1 MPCHFILHIL
11 ECLHI
16 DNWLVRIF
24 DKVLWQLA
32 TILFPLLFNRVGD
45 VFLLQEQV
53 ACVSHVVQNCF
64 QIGIPHYAAVDAPN
78 ALGFKFPFR
87 GTSTS
92 NITHVGVYGGDGYVY
107 EAKNHA
113 SGVCKTA
120 YKQSDWNYWAQCSY
134 ITDDTATTTTA
145 TTTLAVQ
152 TTAADEKTIW
162 DYLYGKI
169 GNAYGVAGL
178 MGNLYAESALI
189 ANNLQNTYNTKLGMT
204 DKEYTDAV
212 DSGSYTAFS
221 SDSAGYGL
229 AQWTYSTR
237 KKALLEYAVAQK
249 ASAGNLSMQ
258 LAFLYKE
265 MSESYGAV
273 LDTLKNAISVLQASN
288 IVLTKYEIPADTGTS
303 VQTKR
308 AGYGQTYYDKYAGIS
323 SSASSGS
330 TSTSTVTEKRAT
342 DPAKSFSES
351 LAGTYKVSPSSGVN
365 VRNGAGTGKSILVA
379 LPKDTKVQNYGYY
392 TSASG
397 VKWLYI
403 QVTYNNIKYTGFC
416 CGTYLKKQ

>member
-1 MPCHFILHIL
+1 MKDKISTFPKTAGL
-11 ECLHI
+11 
-16 DNWLVRIF
+16 LV
-24 DKVLWQLA
+24 
-32 TILFPLLFNRVGD
+32 
-45 VFLLQEQV
+45 
-53 ACVSHVVQNCF
+53 
-64 QIGIPHYAAVDAPN
+64 
-78 ALGFKFPFR
+78 FR

-134 ITDDTATTTTA
+134 IADDTAADA
-145 TTTLAVQ
+145 TSLAVQ
-152 TTAADEKTIW
+152 TTAADEKAIW

-189 ANNLQNTYNTKLGMT
+189 ANNLQNAYNTKLGMT

-212 DSGSYTAFS
+212 DNGTYTAFS

-249 ASAGNLSMQ
+249 ASVGNLSMQ

-273 LDTLKNAISVLQASN
+273 LDTLKNVTSVLQASN

-330 TSTSTVTEKRAT
+330 TSTSTVTEQTAT
-342 DPAKSFSES
+342 DPAKSFNKS
-351 LAGTYKVSPSSGVN
+351 LVGTYKTTAN
-365 VRNGAGTGKSILVA
+365 LYMRNGTGQGKSAMVV
-379 LPKDTKVQNYGYY
+379 LPKGTSVKNYGYY

-397 VKWLYI
+397 VKWLYVQI
-403 QVTYNNIKYTGFC
+403 TYNNVKYTGFC

>member
-1 MPCHFILHIL
+1 M
-11 ECLHI
+11 
-16 DNWLVRIF
+16 
-24 DKVLWQLA
+24 
-32 TILFPLLFNRVGD
+32 
-45 VFLLQEQV
+45 
-53 ACVSHVVQNCF
+53 
-64 QIGIPHYAAVDAPN
+64 
-78 ALGFKFPFR
+78 
-87 GTSTS
+87 
-92 NITHVGVYGGDGYVY
+92 
-107 EAKNHA
+107 
-113 SGVCKTA
+113 
-120 YKQSDWNYWAQCSY
+120 
-134 ITDDTATTTTA
+134 
-145 TTTLAVQ
+145 
-152 TTAADEKTIW
+152 
-162 DYLYGKI
+162 
-169 GNAYGVAGL
+169 
-178 MGNLYAESALI
+178 
-189 ANNLQNTYNTKLGMT
+189 
-204 DKEYTDAV
+204 
-212 DSGSYTAFS
+212 
-221 SDSAGYGL
+221 
-229 AQWTYSTR
+229 
-237 KKALLEYAVAQK
+237 AQK
-249 ASAGNLSMQ
+249 ASVGNLSMQ

-273 LDTLKNAISVLQASN
+273 LDTLKNATSVLQASN

-330 TSTSTVTEKRAT
+330 TSTSTVPEKTAT